1 MSQLIDVAKQ
11 WSQNDQARL
20 GALLELARAL
30 APSEPGDFIELGV
43 YEGGSGLLLALAL
56 QEAKSTRKLHLCD
69 AWQGMPEPGPRDA
82 GTILRRGVFAGPS
95 EPRVSNFFERHGL
108 RQHIE
113 IHAGWVAETLPKL
126 EGPFA
131 LAHIDLDLFEHT
143 RTALLHLLPRMT
155 PNGVLVCDDYGGK
168 RFPGVER
175 AVAAAFAKCPGW
187 TVRNLVGERDQAAI
201 LVRS

>member
-1 MSQLIDVAKQ
+1 MDQLIEVARRT
-11 WSQNDQARL
+11 SQNDQARL
-20 GALLELARAL
+20 GALLELGRAL
-30 APSEPGDFIELGV
+30 ASEPGDFIELGV
-43 YEGGSGLLLALAL
+43 YEGGSALLLALAL

-95 EPRVSNFFERHGL
+95 EARVGEFLERHGV
-108 RQHIE
+108 RGYVE
-113 IHAGWVAETLPKL
+113 IHPGWVADTLPKL

-131 LAHIDLDLFEHT
+131 LAHVDLDLFEHT

-155 PNGVLVCDDYGGK
+155 PNGVVVCDDYGGN
-168 RFPGVER
+168 RFPGVAR
-175 AVAAAFAKCPGW
+175 ALSAALAACPGW
-187 TVRNLVGERDQAAI
+187 SIRNCVGERDQAAI